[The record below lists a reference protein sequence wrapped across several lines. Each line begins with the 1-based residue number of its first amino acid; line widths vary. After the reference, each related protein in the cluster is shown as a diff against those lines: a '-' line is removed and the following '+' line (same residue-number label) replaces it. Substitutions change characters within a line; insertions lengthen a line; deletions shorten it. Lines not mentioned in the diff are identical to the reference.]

1 MTSSHL
7 LTSVKARPPDA
18 GASLGTG
25 ARTST
30 SKLGDLPRHRC
41 RVFTPASLHPPP
53 QIALHAWASDSFTFL
68 LSPFPPHVED
78 PGLSSLFSVPSPR
91 AGGLACRLCSVSP
104 EAPSGAPTLTPP
116 AAPPP
121 PGRGTGFASSF
132 AGPSPGSQPQAPSGV
147 ISLPMGFVPFD
158 FQLSVIPTIWLRPSV
173 APWH

>member
-53 QIALHAWASDSFTFL
+53 RIALHAWASDSFTFL

-91 AGGLACRLCSVSP
+91 AGGLACHLCSVSP
-104 EAPSGAPTLTPP
+104 EAPSVRPP
-116 AAPPP
+116 SPPLRPLPRLVAEPALLPHSQAPPRARSP
-121 PGRGTGFASSF
+121 RPLPVSSPCRWVLF
-132 AGPSPGSQPQAPSGV
+132 
-147 ISLPMGFVPFD
+147 
-158 FQLSVIPTIWLRPSV
+158 LSTSNCQ
-173 APWH
+173 